1 MILPV
6 SIIGSSVLRKVAKD
20 IDKEY
25 ENLSKLIED
34 MFETMYESDGVGLA
48 APQVGIF
55 KRFFI
60 MKDFRSDSIQ
70 LIINPVITKV
80 SDKIGTFREGCLTY
94 PGEEFIMKRPKQI
107 WAEWYNLDGMLIRR
121 KLTGKESQ
129 VFCHE
134 YDHLDGITCKNK
146 A

>member
-1 MILPV
+1 MKLVEAKKVEGCKCTPV
-6 SIIGSSVLRKVAKD
+6 IDYKQVGKD
-20 IDKEY
+20 ADKMKKIMVD
-25 ENLSKLIED
+25 NHGI
-34 MFETMYESDGVGLA
+34 GLA

-107 WAEWYNLDGMLIRR
+107 WAEWYNLDGMLVRR

-134 YDHLDGITCKNK
+134 YDHLDGITCKTK
-146 A
+146 GDV